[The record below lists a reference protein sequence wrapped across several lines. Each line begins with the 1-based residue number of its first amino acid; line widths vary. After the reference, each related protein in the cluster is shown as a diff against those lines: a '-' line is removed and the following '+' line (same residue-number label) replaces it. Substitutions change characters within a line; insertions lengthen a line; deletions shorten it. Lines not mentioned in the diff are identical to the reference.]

1 MLLPRLC
8 TLWSA
13 QARLLSVPVPAHGS
27 DAVPCPFLQAPLT
40 VEHSVRGI
48 LTVLASLSQDTSG
61 AFLDWEGNSL
71 PW

>member
-8 TLWSA
+8 TLCSA
-13 QARLLSVPVPAHGS
+13 QARQLSVRVAARGS
-27 DAVPCPFLQAPLT
+27 DAAPSPSLQAPLT
-40 VEHSVRGI
+40 VERSVRGI
-48 LTVLASLSQDTSG
+48 LAVLASLSQDTSG